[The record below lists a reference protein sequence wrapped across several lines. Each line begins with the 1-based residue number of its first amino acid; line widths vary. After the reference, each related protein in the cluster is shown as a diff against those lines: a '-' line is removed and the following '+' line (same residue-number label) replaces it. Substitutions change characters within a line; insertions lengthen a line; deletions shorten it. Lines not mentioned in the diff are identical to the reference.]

1 MKTGEDNEEKSVKVL
16 QKLAKKGVTGKHHKQ
31 SQTIAGWFATDERG
45 SIKQALDEMATDPNI
60 PLREKGRGT
69 YQITSMKDAKQYIVD
84 HGEDLP
90 FGMSL

>member
-1 MKTGEDNEEKSVKVL
+1 MTISGDDENRSVKIL

-31 SQTIAGWFATDERG
+31 GQTVAGWFATDERG
-45 SIKQALDEMATDPNI
+45 LIKQTLDEMATDPGV
-60 PLREKGRGT
+60 PLRKKGRGT
-69 YQITSMKDAKQYIVD
+69 YQITDMGDAKQYIVD